1 MPSDPFE
8 MAIVHRAFRS
18 ELHNATG
25 LVRRVTAGDTSR
37 SAAVGGHIEFM
48 MTALHPHH
56 LAEDAVVW
64 PRLSARAPSR
74 AAEVIRM
81 EDAHRGIA
89 DTSGRVRATAARWA
103 ESGDPWL
110 AGQLVRLVEELAVRV
125 DEHLDDEKRNVVPLI
140 AEYLSPREW
149 RKCLAH
155 ASAFVRAHPKRGLA
169 LGGIVLAGESAENRE
184 RFLGNVP
191 LPVRTAYKIFGDR
204 IYAGYRAQIY
214 GSE

>member
-8 MAIVHRAFRS
+8 MAMVHRAFRS

-25 LVRRVTAGDTSR
+25 LVRGVAAGDTSR
-37 SAAVGGHIEFM
+37 SAAVGGHIDFM
-48 MTALHPHH
+48 MTALHQHH

-74 AAEVIRM
+74 AGEVNRM

-89 DTSGRVRATAARWA
+89 DTSERVRATAARWA

-110 AGQLVRLVEELAVRV
+110 AGQLVPLVEEFAGRV
-125 DEHLDDEKRNVVPLI
+125 DEHFDDEERNVVPLI

-149 RKCLAH
+149 RKFLAH
-155 ASAFVRAHPKRGLA
+155 GSAFVRTHPKRGLA
-169 LGGIVLAGESAENRE
+169 LGGMVLAGESAENRE

-191 LPVRTAYKIFGDR
+191 LPARTAYKMFGER
-204 IYAGYRAQIY
+204 QYAGYRAEIY
-214 GSE
+214 GSK